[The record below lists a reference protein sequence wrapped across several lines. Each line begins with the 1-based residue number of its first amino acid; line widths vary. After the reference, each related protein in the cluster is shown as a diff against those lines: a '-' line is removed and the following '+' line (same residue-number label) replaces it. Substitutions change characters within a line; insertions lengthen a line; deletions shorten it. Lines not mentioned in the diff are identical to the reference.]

1 MREFINTEEAAQQL
15 GYTARHVRLLI
26 SRGVIK
32 AQKMGTGSRSVYI
45 IPLNKE
51 FQKFKAQR
59 DKKRAKLPSGSPAR

>member
-1 MREFINTEEAAQQL
+1 MTKFINTEEAAQQL

-45 IPLNKE
+45 IPLKE
-51 FQKFKAQR
+51 FQRFKIQR